1 MRSGLNAEIEDRA
14 AAEGRRAPF
23 NSSDASLTHSR
34 SPARSPALRRFE
46 NTIDDVDA
54 VGADAEEEELSGST
68 PSLSSPSSS
77 SSPSFD
83 LVDAEEQLKQYH
95 EKYSRASS
103 ALSKAQRARTV
114 AERRLSLCAVS
125 LSSTS
130 AAHVSGQQHLR
141 ALHDV
146 GTVIYGGLT
155 RIFYGRDVSGGV
167 LDTWTGINGVLQGLF
182 PLGRR
187 GDDGEPGGVGRQ
199 PPPPQEAQQQPQ
211 QQPQQQL
218 QQQQQPTTG
227 ISYHMDSLQSVVQAA
242 TGPLVSVSK
251 ALFMSTSAALVG
263 TSSLFRFGASLFQFG
278 MQSLIFLSLLF
289 ALLSAEEDPLTS
301 LITSM
306 PFPPAARDKAAIALN
321 KSLGGVFVTLI
332 KLCVIHGLFTW
343 WVVAGPVV
351 APAHAPAPAH
361 ALTHACR
368 SLPPCARVT
377 FTFFDA
383 PLVYLTSTLAAA
395 FSIVPFV
402 PSWLVAIPSAT
413 ALAVQGRI
421 ISSIVLLGLHFAA
434 YSFGDTEILNEA
446 GTGGQPYLMSLSV
459 FGGLYAVP
467 ANPFLGGGY

>member
-1 MRSGLNAEIEDRA
+1 MNAEIEDRA
-14 AAEGRRAPF
+14 AAEGRHAPF
-23 NSSDASLTHSR
+23 NSSDTSLTHSLT
-34 SPARSPALRRFE
+34 PARSPALRRFE
-46 NTIDDVDA
+46 NNVDDVDA
-54 VGADAEEEELSGST
+54 VGADAEEEELSGSI
-68 PSLSSPSSS
+68 PSL

-125 LSSTS
+125 ISSTS

-155 RIFYGRDVSGGV
+155 RIFYDRDVSGGV

-187 GDDGEPGGVGRQ
+187 GDDGDPGGVARQ
-199 PPPPQEAQQQPQ
+199 PLPPQEAQQQPQ
-211 QQPQQQL
+211 QQRQQQQQQ

-343 WVVAGPVV
+343 CVVAGPIV
-351 APAHAPAPAH
+351 APAPTP

>member
-199 PPPPQEAQQQPQ
+199 PPPPQEAQQ
-211 QQPQQQL
+211 PQQQL

-351 APAHAPAPAH
+351 APAPAPAPAP

-368 SLPPCARVT
+368 SLPPCPRVT

>member
-211 QQPQQQL
+211 QQL

-351 APAHAPAPAH
+351 APAPAPAPAP

-368 SLPPCARVT
+368 SLPPCPRVT